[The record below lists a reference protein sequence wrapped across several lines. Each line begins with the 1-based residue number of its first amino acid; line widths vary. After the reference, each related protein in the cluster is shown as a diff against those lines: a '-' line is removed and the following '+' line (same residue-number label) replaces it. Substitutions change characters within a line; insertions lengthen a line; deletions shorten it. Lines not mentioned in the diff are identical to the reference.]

1 MIDGSV
7 VPNDHV
13 VAAIRKLL
21 NQEFVDYGYIKVTH
35 YLKKRLGYLINK
47 KKVYRLMKGNKL
59 LNSSRVVDRSP
70 RLWVED
76 LVPNPTR
83 CFEHLEIDIK
93 YIYVAGTRT
102 NIMQL
107 SVLDVKTRYVLGYSQ
122 GYSIKQ
128 DDVIRLFN
136 KIFATIRLPASYYVR
151 SDNGSQFV
159 AGRVRKFFESQSG
172 ATHEFTK
179 PATPQQNAH
188 IEGFHSIIH
197 RVICQRF
204 YFDDFKELQ
213 NTMLRFIKFY
223 NTDRIH
229 SGIDYESP
237 LNEIHKTRP
246 NFKPKWVADY
256 SNEKPLISN
265 QLQGLE
271 LEEDA
276 KQRQNHYIT

>member
-1 MIDGSV
+1 MKDGSV
-7 VPNDHV
+7 VPNDQV
-13 VAAIRKLL
+13 VADIRKLL

-35 YLKKRLGYLINK
+35 YLNKRLGYLINR
-47 KKVYRLMKGNKL
+47 KKVYRLMKEHKL
-59 LNSSRVVDRSP
+59 LNSRRVVDRSP

-76 LVPNPTR
+76 LVPDPQG

-102 NIMQL
+102 NILQL
-107 SVLDVKTRYVLGYSQ
+107 TVIDVKTRYVLGYCQ
-122 GYSIKQ
+122 GYSIKY

-136 KIFATIRLPASYYVR
+136 KIFAIIRLPKSYYVR

-159 AGRVRKFFESQSG
+159 AGEVRKFFEFQSG

-188 IEGFHSIIH
+188 IEAFHSIIN

-204 YFDDFKELQ
+204 YFDDFKELK
-213 NTMLRFIKFY
+213 NTMQRFIKFY

-237 LNEIHKTRP
+237 LHEIRKTRP
-246 NFKPKWVADY
+246 NFKPVWVADY
-256 SNEKPLISN
+256 SNDNPLLSN
-265 QLQGLE
+265 QLQGLA

-276 KQRQNHYIT
+276 KQEKNHYIT